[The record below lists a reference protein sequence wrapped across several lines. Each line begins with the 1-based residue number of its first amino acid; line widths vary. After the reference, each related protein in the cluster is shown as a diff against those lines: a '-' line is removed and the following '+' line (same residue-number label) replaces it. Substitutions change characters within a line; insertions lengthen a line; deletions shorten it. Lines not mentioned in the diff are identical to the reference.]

1 MKEVDNEVIKAIEKS
16 IDIAID
22 YVEQVDSNKV
32 FTILKGKVEEHVSS
46 KRYFKDFL
54 FVKCHEMNSIVQ
66 SPLGNTLKIQESI
79 DFYFNDGSL
88 VRFSPYGEGELELTR
103 ILVRKDNR
111 RKGVGLE
118 ILNLASIIF
127 KNILGFEPRINL
139 ECTGAIGFGNSHDEI
154 GLDAQV
160 SFFKKG
166 GYQVEVY
173 CSNPPYAHM
182 VRGGSWGIPRP
193 LASQTPFNVNNP
205 Q

>member
-1 MKEVDNEVIKAIEKS
+1 MKEVDSEVIKAIEKS
-16 IDIAID
+16 VDIAID

-46 KRYFKDFL
+46 KSYFKDFML
-54 FVKCHEMNSIVQ
+54 VKCHEMNSIVQ

-88 VRFSPYGEGELELTR
+88 VRFSSYGEGELELTR

-118 ILNLASIIF
+118 ILNLASVIF
-127 KNILGFEPRINL
+127 KNILGFVPPINL
-139 ECTGAIGFGNSHDEI
+139 ECTGAIGFGNSYDEI

-160 SFFKKG
+160 SFFNKG
-166 GYQVEVY
+166 GYHVEVY

-182 VRGGSWGIPRP
+182 VRGGSWGIRRP
-193 LASQTPFNVNNP
+193 PVSQTSI
-205 Q
+205 